1 MSIYGVKYKT
11 PSNIKKNKK
20 EFDFNKDK
28 NKKLEMFKQCKNNI
42 KKSSYNNIVNNKD
55 INIIKIESNNKSNK
69 DYERVL
75 KLLKEERSKRK
86 NLEKSNTEL
95 KNKVKKY
102 NCELYSLKELIKE
115 SDEENYSLN
124 YLISKKN
131 DMIKELNL
139 IIKDNK
145 NTIKQLRN
153 KISSLRNTNN
163 NLKNMYNMVL
173 DKNKKYSEYNI
184 DDLNTIKRNEVN
196 NLYKTIKLLKNS
208 YKNILVNYEALLEAN
223 DKIIDEKYTKIVS
236 DNFNIKEYIGYISI
250 KDGKSVF
257 INDNLKI
264 DIDEVNLKDGTVC
277 KVSLIDGEYKIT
289 KIYNEGSDI
298 PLSKNIKKEIR
309 RNKIVQKISNKY
321 PKFNTNKSVL
331 IINTRFKNIYVNG
344 LNALGVRAYF
354 NNPNEESIYRICSRI
369 EKYDIV
375 VLCVDRLGHDIVNAI
390 KSLNLNN
397 VYDLR
402 KDTFDKLVY
411 KVNYA
416 LEDIKVKK

>member
-1 MSIYGVKYKT
+1 MSIYRA
-11 PSNIKKNKK
+11 IKCNTLKNNKSKK

-28 NKKLEMFKQCKNNI
+28 SEKLKMFKQCKNKI
-42 KKSSYNNIVNNKD
+42 KKSNCNNIVDNKTND
-55 INIIKIESNNKSNK
+55 ARVKLDNKSRD

-75 KLLKEERSKRK
+75 KLLKEEKNKRK
-86 NLEKSNTEL
+86 DLEKLNKDL
-95 KNKVKKY
+95 KDKIRKY
-102 NCELYSLKELIKE
+102 NSELYNLKELLKE
-115 SDEENYSLN
+115 SNKENDNLN
-124 YLISKKN
+124 FLVSEKN

-139 IIKDNK
+139 TIKDNK